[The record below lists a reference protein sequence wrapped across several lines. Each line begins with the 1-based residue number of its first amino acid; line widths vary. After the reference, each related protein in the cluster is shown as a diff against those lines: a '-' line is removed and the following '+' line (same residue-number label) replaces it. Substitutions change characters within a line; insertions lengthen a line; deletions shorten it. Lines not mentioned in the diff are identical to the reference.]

1 MKKVVIFA
9 LLCLPIFAFAQIEDK
24 ISPENLASLKKQEI
38 ELKETFAKVIKAPY
52 DSTKAQEAFNSGG
65 KSALHTLAVYN
76 DSMRVATSQ
85 EFIPQLIKALKTPN
99 SFYYPF
105 DSLKNV
111 SILKPAD
118 NSFRIFTWTVPL
130 LVSSTYRYYGAI
142 QMNSE
147 ELKLVGLDDK
157 SAGAGNA
164 EDKVLAPSEWFGS
177 LYYALQQVSH
187 AGKKYY
193 MLFGWDG
200 NNERSDIKVLDV
212 LHFEE
217 GKPVFGAPIIEV
229 VREGE
234 ELAVKH
240 RFVMEFQDK
249 ASVNLN
255 YDPSQSKIIYDHLEP
270 KDEKSRG
277 HYFDYI
283 PDGTY
288 EGLQFVDGMWKYE
301 PKVYHEVLQ
310 TAPVPKPIFK
320 TNAGKKSKNNKK
332 KKRKKNKKKKRKN

>member
-9 LLCLPIFAFAQIEDK
+9 LLCLPILLFAQIEEK
-24 ISPENLASLKKQEI
+24 ISPENLASLKKQEL
-38 ELKETFAKVIKAPY
+38 ELKEIFSKMVKAPY
-52 DSTKAQEAFNSGG
+52 DSIKAQEVADSRDPV
-65 KSALHTLAVYN
+65 ALRSLVNYN
-76 DSMRVATSQ
+76 DSIRLVYCQ
-85 EFIPQLIKALKTPN
+85 QFIPALVQTLKTPN
-99 SFYYPF
+99 SFHYPF

-118 NSFRIFTWTVPL
+118 KSFRIFTWTVPL
-130 LVSSTYRYYGAI
+130 LASSTYRYYGAI
-142 QMNSE
+142 QMNSK
-147 ELKLVGLDDK
+147 ELKLIGLDDK
-157 SAGAGNA
+157 SANAGEA
-164 EDKVLAPSEWFGS
+164 EDKVLEPSNWFGT
-177 LYYALQQVSH
+177 LYYSIKQVSH
-187 AGKKYY
+187 AGKNYY

-200 NNERSDIKVLDV
+200 NNERSDVKVLDV
-212 LHFEE
+212 LHFDEE
-217 GKPVFGAPIIEV
+217 GKALFGAPIIEV

-249 ASVNLN
+249 AIVNLN
-255 YDPSQSKIIYDHLEP
+255 YDPSQNKIIYDHLEP

-301 PKVYHEVLQ
+301 AKVYHEVLQ
-310 TAPVPKPIFK
+310 TAPVPKPLFK
-320 TNAGKKSKNNKK
+320 TNTGKKSKSNKK
-332 KKRKKNKKKKRKN
+332 KKRRNKKKKRKN

>member
-9 LLCLPIFAFAQIEDK
+9 LLCLPIFIFAQIEEK
-24 ISPENLASLKKQEI
+24 ISPENLAALKKQEL
-38 ELKETFAKVIKAPY
+38 ELKETFANVVKAPY
-52 DSTKAQEAFNSGG
+52 DSTKAQQAFNSGG
-65 KSALHTLAVYN
+65 KSAMHILATAN
-76 DSMRVATSQ
+76 DSVRVASSQ
-85 EFIPQLIKALKTPN
+85 AFIPQLIKALKTPN

-147 ELKLVGLDDK
+147 ELKLVGLEDK
-157 SAGAGNA
+157 SASAGNA
-164 EDKVLAPSEWFGS
+164 ESKVLKPSNWFGT
-177 LYYALQQVSH
+177 LYYNIKQVSH
-187 AGKKYY
+187 AGKNYY

-200 NNERSDIKVLDV
+200 NSERSDVKVLDV

-217 GKPVFGAPIIEV
+217 DKPLFGAPIIEV

-234 ELAVKH
+234 ALEVKH
-240 RFVMEFQDK
+240 RFIMEFQDN

-255 YDPSQSKIIYDHLEP
+255 YDPSQNKIIYDHLEP

-320 TNAGKKSKNNKK
+320 TNAGKKSKSNKKK
-332 KKRKKNKKKKRKN
+332 KKRKKNKKLKN